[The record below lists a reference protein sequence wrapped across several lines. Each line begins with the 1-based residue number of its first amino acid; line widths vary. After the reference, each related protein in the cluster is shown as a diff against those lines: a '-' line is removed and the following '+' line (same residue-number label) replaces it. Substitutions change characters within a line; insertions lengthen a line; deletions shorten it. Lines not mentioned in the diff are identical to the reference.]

1 MRTKLQPGLC
11 CERWAQTRS
20 LGCGQKP
27 PALCSLARTQH
38 LPSQPG
44 KNPSDL
50 PPKHPRTQGP
60 GLQGDGISSR
70 AAGPRAQTE
79 APRLPGPIPRPVT
92 EKQDKTSNVSKGCF
106 SQETTEQK
114 FTWPVETAHKSQST
128 ETGRRGD
135 TAREAASDPG
145 SIQRPSGGS
154 RGAAPRTRV
163 SPQVTLG
170 QTDVSVPHISILT
183 PKPQSC

>member
-1 MRTKLQPGLC
+1 MRGGHRPEAWAADRSRLPSAPWPARSISRHSRARTRVTCPRNTRGPRGRGCRGTASPPG
-11 CERWAQTRS
+11 RPGQGHR
-20 LGCGQKP
+20 QKP
-27 PALCSLARTQH
+27 PGFQGRSQDQLRKNRT
-38 LPSQPG
+38 
-44 KNPSDL
+44 
-50 PPKHPRTQGP
+50 
-60 GLQGDGISSR
+60 
-70 AAGPRAQTE
+70 
-79 APRLPGPIPRPVT
+79 RLPTYPKG
-92 EKQDKTSNVSKGCF
+92 VSARKL
-106 SQETTEQK
+106 QK